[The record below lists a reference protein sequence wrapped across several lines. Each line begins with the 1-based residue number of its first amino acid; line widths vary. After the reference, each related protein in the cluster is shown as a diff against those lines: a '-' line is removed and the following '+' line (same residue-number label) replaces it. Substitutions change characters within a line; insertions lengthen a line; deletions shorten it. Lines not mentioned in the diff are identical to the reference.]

1 MAAFANVNGQGTV
14 SLNLAIPLYGLW
26 VADVALALG
35 TAIATGPVTLTLGN
49 MTLTGAVYRQ
59 NVFAGQVKA
68 RIVGGAGGWNQKVE
82 ARGYNNPS
90 GVLLSMVVGDAASEV
105 GESVSIAQDQVIGN
119 FYARFADKA
128 SRVLAAVGGPSWWV
142 DSSGVTHIGP
152 RPTPTIMSAFVV
164 EDYRP
169 NTGELVISTEDY
181 ASWQP
186 GASFTSATTGT
197 QTVASVRHEMH
208 EKATMKILAA

>member
-1 MAAFANVNGQGTV
+1 MALATVNNQTVV

-26 VADVALALG
+26 VADVALALE
-35 TAIATGPVTLTLGN
+35 TLLASGPVTLTLGN
-49 MTLTGAVYRQ
+49 LTLTGAVYRQ
-59 NVFAGQVKA
+59 NVFAGQVQA
-68 RIVGGAGGWNQKVE
+68 RIVGGAGGWNKMVQ
-82 ARGYNNPS
+82 ARGYNSPG
-90 GVLLSMVVGDAASEV
+90 GVPLSMVAGDAAKEV
-105 GESVSIAQDQVIGN
+105 GETITVAADQSLGN

-142 DSSGVTHIGP
+142 DAKGATHIGP
-152 RPTPTIMSAFVV
+152 RPTSTIKSSFVV

-169 NTGELVISTEDY
+169 HTGELTVSTEDY

-197 QTVASVRHEMH
+197 QTIASVRHDMH
-208 EKATMKILAA
+208 DTAKMRIMAA

>member
-1 MAAFANVNGQGTV
+1 MAAFANVSGQGVV

-26 VADVALALG
+26 VADVELSLG
-35 TAIATGPVTLTLGN
+35 SLIASGPLSLVIGN

-59 NVFAGQVKA
+59 GSFAGQVKA
-68 RIVGGAGGWNQKVE
+68 RLVGGAGGWSQLVE
-82 ARGYNNPS
+82 ARGYNNPA
-90 GVLLSMVVGDAASEV
+90 GVLLSMVVGDAATEV
-105 GESVSIAQDQVIGN
+105 GEKVAIAQDQVLGN

-152 RPTPTIMSAFVV
+152 RAASTITSSFVV

-169 NTGELVISTEDY
+169 HTGELTIATEDY

-186 GASFTSATTGT
+186 GATFTSATTGT
-197 QTVASVRHEMH
+197 QTVASVRHVM
-208 EKATMKILAA
+208 KDSATMKVMAA

>member
-1 MAAFANVNGQGTV
+1 MGLASVNNQTVV

-26 VADVALALG
+26 VADVALSSG
-35 TAIATGPVTLTLGN
+35 TAIAAGAVALVLGN
-49 MTLTGAVYRQ
+49 LTLTGAVYRQ
-59 NVFAGQVKA
+59 NVFADQVKA
-68 RIVGGAGGWNQKVE
+68 RLVGGAGGWNKKVA

-105 GESVSIAQDQVIGN
+105 GEKIVVAQDQVLGS

-152 RPTPTIMSAFVV
+152 RSASTIKSAFVV
-164 EDYRP
+164 EDYKP
-169 NTGELVISTEDY
+169 HTGELVVSTEDY
-181 ASWQP
+181 VSWQP
-186 GASFTSATTGT
+186 GAMFTSATTGT
-197 QTVASVRHEMH
+197 QTIASVRHDMH
-208 EKATMKILAA
+208 DTAKMKIMAA